1 MSRSDLVGDEVV
13 YGSDESEMFTKSGA
27 ENDECLLDLAGLSLE
42 DNGWISPP
50 TSISSGSSLSGVV
63 SADASLAD
71 SSNSSDVTDP
81 LFHISGITEVKESPQ
96 QFSSSG
102 IDLQEKLSSGHSG
115 SASMQV
121 CDCNFILMGVLIC
134 S

>member
-1 MSRSDLVGDEVV
+1 MSRSDLVGDDVV
-13 YGSDESEMFTKSGA
+13 YGSDESEMFTKSEA
-27 ENDECLLDLAGLSLE
+27 ENGGSILDLAGLSLE
-42 DNGWISPP
+42 DKGWISPP
-50 TSISSGSSLSGVV
+50 TSISSGSS
-63 SADASLAD
+63 ADASLTD

-81 LFHISGITEVKESPQ
+81 LFHISNITEVNESPQ

-102 IDLQEKLSSGHSG
+102 IDLQEKLSSGYSS

-121 CDCNFILMGVLIC
+121 CDCNITLFSRG

>member
-1 MSRSDLVGDEVV
+1 MSRSDLVGDDVV
-13 YGSDESEMFTKSGA
+13 YGSDKSEMFTKSEA
-27 ENDECLLDLAGLSLE
+27 ENGGSILDLAGLSLE
-42 DNGWISPP
+42 DKGWISPP

-81 LFHISGITEVKESPQ
+81 LFHISNITEVNESPQ
-96 QFSSSG
+96 HFSSSG
-102 IDLQEKLSSGHSG
+102 IDLQEKLSSGHSS

-121 CDCNFILMGVLIC
+121 CDCNITLFSCG